1 MLLAELWGQQQGRPD
16 RVDLIAAMWSDRVLC
31 DELGALLALLDLRA
45 TSITEPYALDGANP
59 LRVHARYTRE
69 EALIAFGHA
78 TFERPRSFREGVIWM
93 KDVKTDCFFVTLRKD
108 EKVFSPST
116 RYHDYAGSPT
126 AERYVTHRD
135 GGSDVALFVREA
147 RLAGRV
153 AAPFTFLGKLQ
164 YESHRGSAPMQFVW
178 GLESP
183 MPAELYEVA
192 RLVSG

>member
-1 MLLAELWGQQQGRPD
+1 
-16 RVDLIAAMWSDRVLC
+16 MWSDRVLC

-116 RYHDYAGSPT
+116 RYHDYAMSPSKFHWESQSTTSSGSPT